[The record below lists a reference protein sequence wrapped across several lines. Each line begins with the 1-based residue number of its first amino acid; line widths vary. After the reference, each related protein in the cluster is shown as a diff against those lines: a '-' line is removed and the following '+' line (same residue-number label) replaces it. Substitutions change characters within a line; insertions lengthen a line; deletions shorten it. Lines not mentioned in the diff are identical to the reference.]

1 MKKLFLLL
9 LPLLMLLGCGEQRP
23 IRVGFIGGLSE
34 RNADVGQAGEQAV
47 ILAVEQINRA
57 GGIKGRLV
65 EMISRDDAQN
75 ADTARKVAEE
85 LAAAKVD
92 AVIGPFTSGVA
103 AATVPVLDKAGI
115 VTISPTITS
124 MDFYGKDDHLIRVN
138 RTTRDNAQEYAAVI
152 YGRGQRQLSIAYDLR
167 NKSFTESWL
176 NEFVKAYS
184 AQGGVVVAKV
194 PYTSAADSDFSVVV
208 GDMLKAKPD
217 GLFFIS
223 GAIDVARLAQQARR
237 LAPGLPLGCS
247 EWAGS
252 EQLIKLGG
260 KMVEGLLVV
269 QNFNRDDQSPRYL
282 AFRDAFQE
290 RFHRLPG
297 YSSVLAYDAASVLFD
312 ALRQKQP
319 SENLKTAILRLGAY
333 EGLQQPIKFDA
344 NGDSERKVFFTEI
357 RDGSFKIVQ

>member
-1 MKKLFLLL
+1 MKKILLL
-9 LPLLMLLGCGEQRP
+9 ALPLVFMIGCGEQKP
-23 IRVGFIGGLSE
+23 IRIGFIGGLSE

-47 ILAVEQINRA
+47 ILAVEQLNRA
-57 GGIKGRLV
+57 GGIKGRPV
-65 EMISRDDAQN
+65 ELISRDDAQN
-75 ADTARKVAEE
+75 AETARQVAEE
-85 LAAAKVD
+85 LAAAKVA

-103 AATVPVLDKAGI
+103 AAVVPVLDKAGI

-124 MDFYGKDDHLIRVN
+124 MDFYGKDDHLIRIN
-138 RTTRDNAQEYAAVI
+138 RTTRDNAEEYAKVL
-152 YGRGQRQLSIAYDLR
+152 YERGQHTLSVAYDLR

-184 AQGGVVVAKV
+184 AQGGTVVAKV
-194 PYTSAADSDFSVVV
+194 AYTSAADTDFSVVV

-237 LAPGLPLGCS
+237 LAPDLPLGCS

-260 KMVEGLLVV
+260 KMVEGMLVV
-269 QNFNRDDQSPRYL
+269 QNFNRDDQSARYL

-297 YSSVLAYDAASVLFD
+297 YSSVLAYDAASVAFEG
-312 ALRQKQP
+312 LRQQK
-319 SENLKTAILRLGAY
+319 SDESLKAAILRHGAY
-333 EGLQQPIKFDA
+333 EGLQQPMKFNA
-344 NGDSERKVFFTEI
+344 TGDTERKVFFTEI
-357 RDGSFKIVQ
+357 SAGSFKILQ